1 MFFTKKGG
9 LPKISVCIPVYHTE
23 EFLQACLD
31 SVANQ
36 TFSDYEIILVDDYSN
51 NPATKKIIH
60 DFKKKSRK
68 IPLEFIQ
75 HQENKGLVEARRTAV
90 YAARGEFITIL
101 DSDDLL
107 PPDALENLWQ
117 KQVESGADI
126 VHGKADVFFW
136 GENSC
141 QADQTDKINQFDQER
156 QKNQRLADAIFKK
169 VNAVYQGQ
177 LFASQDENQIL
188 DGFLFPDSPY
198 HHMGYLWGKLIR
210 RETYLEALSHIP
222 PIWCTRNEELL
233 QYIYIAKAAKK
244 YVGFDAKVYK
254 YAIDSGITSH
264 AQIKDL
270 AQWEK
275 VCSVSGVFVTLFT
288 QYQEDP
294 SLFNQAQYKSLLL
307 KCRFHLEN
315 NFSQLKAVVLP
326 QLQAEAFDIL
336 CDYWGQDLVSKV
348 IGENPFR

>member
-9 LPKISVCIPVYHTE
+9 LAKISVCIPVYHTE
-23 EFLQACLD
+23 EFLLSCLD

-36 TFSDYEIILVDDYSN
+36 TFSDYEIILVDDGSN

-60 DFKKKSRK
+60 DFKKGKK

-107 PPDALENLWQ
+107 LPDALENLWQ

-136 GENSC
+136 GENSG
-141 QADQTDKINQFDQER
+141 QSGQSDQEK
-156 QKNQRLADAIFKK
+156 QKNQRLADAILKK
-169 VNAVYQGQ
+169 VNDVYQGQ
-177 LFASQDENQIL
+177 LFASEDENQIL
-188 DGFLFPDSPY
+188 DGFLLPDSPY

-233 QYIYIAKAAKK
+233 QYIYIAKSAKK
-244 YVGFDAKVYK
+244 YVGFDSKVYK

-294 SLFNQAQYKSLLL
+294 SLFTQVQYKSLLA

-336 CDYWGQDLVSKV
+336 CDYWGKDLVGKV
-348 IGENPFR
+348 IGENPFRGK